1 MHKNSK
7 NTDHQNDPLINPDP
21 PKPNNKLVVFSGVCM
36 VGWMVFLLYVAIIAN
51 R

>member
-7 NTDHQNDPLINPDP
+7 KTDDQNPLVIQPDP
-21 PKPNNKLVVFSGVCM
+21 PKPNTTLVIFSGVCM
-36 VGWMVFLLYVAIIAN
+36 VGWMVFLLCVAIIAS